1 MNRLLFFTISVVL
14 LLCSACEPSDA
25 GAVLQP
31 EEDKMVVQTD
41 SFLLTTTTE
50 LLQHRHSESEKVEL
64 GYLVD
69 PVYGCFKMDFMSE
82 FRYSRD
88 TFPATATD
96 ATLNLVLYYRSYYG
110 DSLSVNEALVYALD
124 KALDFETNYTSD
136 VAVQDY
142 CDKSVLLGKKAYVPY
157 DATVPDSLRKAK
169 GYCDKVVIPLPE
181 SYCNDLLSNRDYT
194 KGQDAFLDFLKGVYV
209 TNSYGSKAVLNVDSV
224 NLELNYRYVPDAEKP
239 DSLVAGV
246 RIYPANKET
255 TSMIRV
261 SDVQAPDA
269 LDTDSLRY
277 IVSSSGYAMRVKLP
291 LQRIYQTLRK
301 DNPSEK
307 LNINQASLIVEE
319 AVVSDAEKSQMT
331 PPAALILIREK
342 DIEKFFTQS
351 KYPADGIE
359 TVIGTYLS
367 NENRYQFAN
376 MAGYL
381 ETLMSNADA
390 DLQQEN
396 DFFVLPVSGVT
407 EVAGTKV
414 VVRHL
419 FKPFAVRLRS
429 EGNQKSPMRLAIT
442 YSNL

>member
-31 EEDKMVVQTD
+31 EEDKMLVQTD

-69 PVYGCFKMDFMSE
+69 PVYGRFKMDFMSE

-194 KGQDAFLDFLKGVYV
+194 KGQDAFLDFLKGV
-209 TNSYGSKAVLNVDSV
+209 
-224 NLELNYRYVPDAEKP
+224 
-239 DSLVAGV
+239 
-246 RIYPANKET
+246 
-255 TSMIRV
+255 
-261 SDVQAPDA
+261 
-269 LDTDSLRY
+269 
-277 IVSSSGYAMRVKLP
+277 
-291 LQRIYQTLRK
+291 
-301 DNPSEK
+301 
-307 LNINQASLIVEE
+307 
-319 AVVSDAEKSQMT
+319 
-331 PPAALILIREK
+331 
-342 DIEKFFTQS
+342 
-351 KYPADGIE
+351 
-359 TVIGTYLS
+359 
-367 NENRYQFAN
+367 
-376 MAGYL
+376 
-381 ETLMSNADA
+381 
-390 DLQQEN
+390 
-396 DFFVLPVSGVT
+396 
-407 EVAGTKV
+407 
-414 VVRHL
+414 
-419 FKPFAVRLRS
+419 
-429 EGNQKSPMRLAIT
+429 
-442 YSNL
+442 

>member
-1 MNRLLFFTISVVL
+1 
-14 LLCSACEPSDA
+14 
-25 GAVLQP
+25 
-31 EEDKMVVQTD
+31 
-41 SFLLTTTTE
+41 
-50 LLQHRHSESEKVEL
+50 
-64 GYLVD
+64 
-69 PVYGCFKMDFMSE
+69 
-82 FRYSRD
+82 
-88 TFPATATD
+88 
-96 ATLNLVLYYRSYYG
+96 
-110 DSLSVNEALVYALD
+110 
-124 KALDFETNYTSD
+124 
-136 VAVQDY
+136 
-142 CDKSVLLGKKAYVPY
+142 
-157 DATVPDSLRKAK
+157 
-169 GYCDKVVIPLPE
+169 
-181 SYCNDLLSNRDYT
+181 LLSNRDYT

-359 TVIGTYLS
+359 TVIGTYLP